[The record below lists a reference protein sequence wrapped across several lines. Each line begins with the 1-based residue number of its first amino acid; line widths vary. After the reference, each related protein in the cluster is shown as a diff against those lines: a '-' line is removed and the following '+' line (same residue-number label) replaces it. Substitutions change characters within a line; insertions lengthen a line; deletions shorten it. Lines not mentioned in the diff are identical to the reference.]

1 MRLFASSGNS
11 GGAPKETSLRGSA
24 GGPSL
29 RRINSRARA
38 RGQNARMSDRPL
50 ILLLVEDE
58 PLREALR
65 FSLETEGYAVG
76 VRPDGRPVAAVVIDD
91 AREAWPT
98 LSESPTIVLT
108 GDVERF
114 QRRGVRGVSLVEK
127 PLLGDA
133 LSERLS
139 EVLKSPDLPGER
151 RDPDLKARELM
162 ERARSS

>member
-1 MRLFASSGNS
+1 M
-11 GGAPKETSLRGSA
+11 
-24 GGPSL
+24 
-29 RRINSRARA
+29 RRINSRARG
-38 RGQNARMSDRPL
+38 RGQNESMSNRPL

-91 AREAWPT
+91 ARQEWPA
-98 LSESPTIVLT
+98 LGESPTIVLT
-108 GDVERF
+108 GDAERLL
-114 QRRGVRGVSLVEK
+114 RRGVRGVSLVEK

-139 EVLKSPDLPGER
+139 EVLH
-151 RDPDLKARELM
+151 
-162 ERARSS
+162 RSSL